1 MIKNQ
6 FRLMKVVF
14 FKSLQWRLV
23 SLFFLL
29 SLTLILP
36 IGVVLN
42 KKIQDTHYKDFVS
55 GIDTGLKYWNLAQK
69 QSPSSNEIIEEFTKN
84 NNAFLFHITGDNRSY
99 TIYDSVNSA
108 VLVSS
113 DPLFFEIGP
122 ERFSNDLL
130 YSENF
135 IRALAGRKGDIKKLI
150 KVREREFFDYAV
162 PINTSILYFRCYKE
176 EWRATANEFNGFI
189 IQILV
194 FSMAGA
200 LVLGFFLS
208 RTITQPVIRLK
219 RKADQIASGNF
230 GQISIS
236 DSNDEIGDLE
246 KAFNYMAV
254 NLKNTLAEISS
265 EKNKI
270 ETILNHMTDG
280 IIAYDMQGNV
290 IHINSKA
297 RKLFDDPKCL
307 NDFNQMARYFNVDI
321 CIEKIKNISNDKNDS
336 EVLPYL
342 PDRMIVEKTGKTLEL
357 QFALFMDDYKRPAG
371 VVMVMHDV
379 TQQHKLE
386 HMRREFVA
394 NVSHEL
400 KTPLT
405 SIKSYAETLLDGGME
420 DKETARRFLEV
431 IDAEA
436 DRMTRLVRDLLQL
449 SSIDNE
455 QIKWNMTEVDIEKLV
470 GLCIDK
476 LSMEAEDKNQTIKI
490 KTYCS
495 PASVLGDA
503 DRLEQVI
510 LNILTNAI
518 KYTPE
523 GGKIESVISKRGD
536 NIIISIIDNGIGIPK
551 EDLPRIFERFYRV
564 DKARSR
570 QMGGTGLGL
579 SIAREIILAHKG
591 DININSEIGKGTEVV
606 ITLPAYVQ

>member
-1 MIKNQ
+1 MNKKQGRGEKVMI
-6 FRLMKVVF
+6 

-42 KKIQDTHYKDFVS
+42 KKIQDTHYKDFVT
-55 GIDTGLKYWNLAQK
+55 GVDTGLKYWNLAHK
-69 QSPSSNEIIEEFTKN
+69 ESPSPSEILEEFTKN
-84 NNAFLFHITGDNRSY
+84 NNAFLFHVTGDNRSY
-99 TIYDSVNSA
+99 TIYDSANSV

-113 DPLFFEIGP
+113 DPLFFEIGND
-122 ERFSNDLL
+122 RFSNDLL

-135 IRALAGRKGDIKKLI
+135 IKALAGKKGDVKKLF
-150 KVREREFFDYAV
+150 KVREREFFDYAI
-162 PINTSILYFRCYKE
+162 PINTTILYFRCYKE

-189 IQILV
+189 IQILLL
-194 FSMAGA
+194 SMAAA

-208 RTITQPVIRLK
+208 RTITQPVIKLK

-230 GQISIS
+230 EQLSMSYS
-236 DSNDEIGDLE
+236 DDEIGDLE

-280 IIAYDMQGNV
+280 IIAYDMYGNA

-297 RKLFDDPKCL
+297 RKLFDEPKCL
-307 NDFNQMARYFNVDI
+307 NDFNQMTRYFNVDI
-321 CIEKIKNISNDKNDS
+321 TIETIKNNSSNVKEN
-336 EVLPYL
+336 ENM
-342 PDRMIVEKTGKTLEL
+342 PDRILVETAGKALEL
-357 QFALFMDDYKRPAG
+357 QFALFMDDYKRPVG
-371 VVMVMHDV
+371 VVAVIHDV

-386 HMRREFVA
+386 QMRREFVA

-405 SIKSYAETLLDGGME
+405 SIKSYAETLLDGGID
-420 DKETARRFLEV
+420 DKETTRKFLEV

-455 QIKWNMTEVDIEKLV
+455 QIKWNMTEVDIEKLLN
-470 GLCIDK
+470 LCIDK
-476 LSMEAEDKNQTIKI
+476 LSIEAEEKNQTVKI

-495 PASVLGDA
+495 PAAVLGDA
-503 DRLEQVI
+503 DRLEQVM

-523 GGKIESVISKRGD
+523 GGKIECSVAKKDDNIVISIR
-536 NIIISIIDNGIGIPK
+536 DNGIGIPR

-579 SIAREIILAHKG
+579 SIAREIIIAHKG
-591 DININSEIGKGTEVV
+591 DINIKSEIGKGTEVV
-606 ITLPAYVQ
+606 ITLPANVQ